1 MTFTPKT
8 GPAWSRETRAAE
20 GAAERV
26 EMKKSR
32 YSEEQ
37 IIGILKEHEAGMETA
52 ELCRKH
58 NVSAATFY
66 QWKAKFGGLE
76 ASDAKKLRHL
86 EQENAKLK
94 RVVADLT
101 LDNVVLK
108 DLLSKNW

>member
-1 MTFTPKT
+1 
-8 GPAWSRETRAAE
+8 
-20 GAAERV
+20 
-26 EMKKSR
+26 MKKSR

-37 IIGILKEHEAGMETA
+37 IIGILKEHEAGMKTA

-58 NVSAATFY
+58 NISGATFY
-66 QWKAKFGGLE
+66 QWKAKLGGME
-76 ASDAKKLRHL
+76 VTDAKKLRHL
-86 EQENAKLK
+86 EQENAQLK

>member
-1 MTFTPKT
+1 
-8 GPAWSRETRAAE
+8 
-20 GAAERV
+20 
-26 EMKKSR
+26 MKKSG

-37 IIGILKEHEAGMETA
+37 IIGILKEHEAGMKTA

-66 QWKAKFGGLE
+66 QWKAKFDGLE

>member
-1 MTFTPKT
+1 
-8 GPAWSRETRAAE
+8 
-20 GAAERV
+20 
-26 EMKKSR
+26 MKKSR

-37 IIGILKEHEAGMETA
+37 IIGILKEHEAGMKTA

-66 QWKAKFGGLE
+66 QWKAKFGGLDVN
-76 ASDAKKLRHL
+76 DAKKLRHL

-108 DLLSKNW
+108 DLLSKNVWSAASLQAKSDDEWKLSAKMYPAF